1 MVAVVRVAPLENYH
15 LEIEFPSGKIRL
27 FDVRPYLDK
36 GVFTQLQDKSLFARA
51 YVAFDT
57 VCWPNDLDI
66 APDTLYLQSVPVST
80 TIHEPPA
87 TYTKL
92 LAIQPA

>member
-1 MVAVVRVAPLENYH
+1 MEAVVRVVPRDDYQ
-15 LEIEFPSGKIRL
+15 LEIEFSTGEVRL

-36 GVFTQLQDKSLFARA
+36 GVFTQLRDPALFARA

-66 APDTLYLQSVPVST
+66 APETLYVGSVPASKGV
-80 TIHEPPA
+80 HEIPEK
-87 TYTKL
+87 YGEGS
-92 LAIQPA
+92 

>member
-1 MVAVVRVAPLENYH
+1 METVVRVLPRENYQ
-15 LEIEFPSGKIRL
+15 LEVEFSTGEVRL

-36 GVFTQLQDKSLFARA
+36 GVFSQLRDRALFARA

-66 APDTLYLQSVPVST
+66 APETLYVGSVPIAEGVRETPEKYGEGS
-80 TIHEPPA
+80 
-87 TYTKL
+87 
-92 LAIQPA
+92 

>member
-1 MVAVVRVAPLENYH
+1 METVVRVLPRENYQ
-15 LEIEFPSGKIRL
+15 LEIEFNNGEVRL

-36 GVFTQLQDKSLFARA
+36 GIFTQLRDPQLFARA

-66 APDTLYLQSVPVST
+66 APETLYVQSMPVSRGV
-80 TIHEPPA
+80 HESPEP
-87 TYTKL
+87 YGKD
-92 LAIQPA
+92 P